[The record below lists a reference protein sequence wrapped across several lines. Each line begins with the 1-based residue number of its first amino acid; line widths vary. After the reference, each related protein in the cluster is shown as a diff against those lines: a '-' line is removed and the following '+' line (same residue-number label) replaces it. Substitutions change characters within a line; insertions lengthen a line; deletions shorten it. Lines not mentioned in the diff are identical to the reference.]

1 MHIFLTGA
9 IQIGKST
16 IIRKTLDHLNQTY
29 GGFKTYFGSD
39 RSSDDRLLYMNGA
52 DEPKFF
58 TADYGIAVFKQDCF
72 PETDVAK
79 FNTYGVELILSAKVN
94 RAMII
99 MDECGNLEND
109 ALNFQ
114 HEILQTLDEDHPVL
128 GVIKQSSYGW
138 TDMIRNHRN
147 VKLITVTRENRNE
160 LPQALVNHY
169 LRSRRLELP

>member
-16 IIRKTLDHLNQTY
+16 IVRKTLDQLNQTY
-29 GGFKTYFGSD
+29 GGFKTYFGPD
-39 RSSDDRLLYMNGA
+39 RRSDDRLLYMNGA

-72 PETDVAK
+72 PQADAAK
-79 FNTYGVELILSAKVN
+79 FNRYGVELILSAKVN

-128 GVIKQSSYGW
+128 GVIKQSSSGW
-138 TDMIRNHRN
+138 TDMIRSHRN
-147 VKLITVTRENRNE
+147 VKLITVTSKNRNE

-169 LRSRRLELP
+169 LRSRHLVLP